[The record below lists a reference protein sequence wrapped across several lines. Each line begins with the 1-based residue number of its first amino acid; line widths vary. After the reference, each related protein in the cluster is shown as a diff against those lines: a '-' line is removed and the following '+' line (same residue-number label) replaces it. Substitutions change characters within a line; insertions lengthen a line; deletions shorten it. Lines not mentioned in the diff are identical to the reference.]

1 MNLGQEIAHDNSRG
15 PRYEKGDVD
24 NPWIVTTI
32 WGYLKRHSSEVIKT
46 PVLQNNERESRL
58 SSAHY

>member
-24 NPWIVTTI
+24 NPWIVTMI
-32 WGYLKRHSSEVIKT
+32 WGVFKKAQFRSD
-46 PVLQNNERESRL
+46 
-58 SSAHY
+58 